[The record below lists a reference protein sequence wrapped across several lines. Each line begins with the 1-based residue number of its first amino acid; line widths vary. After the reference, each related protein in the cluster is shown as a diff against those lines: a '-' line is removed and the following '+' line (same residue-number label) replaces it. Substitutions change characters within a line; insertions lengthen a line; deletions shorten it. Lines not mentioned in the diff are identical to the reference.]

1 MHDLEAWRIANNLNK
16 TQLADALGATPK
28 SVRDW
33 ISGRHR
39 PSMSYMIH
47 IREVTGGAV
56 TADSFYR
63 RARK

>member
-33 ISGRHR
+33 ISRRHI
-39 PSMSYMIH
+39 PSWPYMRRI
-47 IREVTGGAV
+47 IEATGGAV

-63 RARK
+63 RAR